1 MLLHSSWTDD
11 GDNNCI
17 QIPTNW
23 CLVCLVTCRPIHKS
37 DFVHV
42 TQSATPSMSPD
53 QKCNSHRCNVQ
64 NNNNNNYIIFTGQW
78 LVVCAPCV
86 GISKPHNRTLNGL
99 TKLHSTALH
108 HNPILNHCCTDDE
121 PPPGHSGGQWK
132 VHVGRILQPSL
143 YSTCCPF
150 PSLYVPKSHH
160 VTINIES
167 FVITAPDQCV
177 VVRTIVCRWYVHS
190 IALTQCG
197 IPLSSPIESEYM
209 WTGFV

>member
-23 CLVCLVTCRPIHKS
+23 CLVCLVTCRSIHKS

-99 TKLHSTALH
+99 TKLHSTTLH
-108 HNPILNHCCTDDE
+108 HNPILYWWWATSRTLWWTMEGACGANIATIIVFHLLSF
-121 PPPGHSGGQWK
+121 PVP
-132 VHVGRILQPSL
+132 V
-143 YSTCCPF
+143 CPQ
-150 PSLYVPKSHH
+150 
-160 VTINIES
+160 
-167 FVITAPDQCV
+167 ITS
-177 VVRTIVCRWYVHS
+177 RHN
-190 IALTQCG
+190 
-197 IPLSSPIESEYM
+197 
-209 WTGFV
+209 